1 MTNHLPG
8 SNDENFD
15 CGNRRIEWR
24 LTTTWGDDSPLC
36 VFFFVWM
43 GICSPYLIALPH
55 FSGAVPR
62 RYQHS
67 SIYMEIKA
75 FAEVEYNLGGGGV

>member
-8 SNDENFD
+8 FDDENFD
-15 CGNRRIEWR
+15 CGDLWIEWR

-36 VFFFVWM
+36 LFFVGM
-43 GICSPYLIALPH
+43 GICSPYLISLPH
-55 FSGAVPR
+55 FSGAVSR
-62 RYQHS
+62 RYQRS

-75 FAEVEYNLGGGGV
+75 FAEVEYD

>member
-1 MTNHLPG
+1 M
-8 SNDENFD
+8 
-15 CGNRRIEWR
+15 
-24 LTTTWGDDSPLC
+24 WGDDSPLLS
-36 VFFFVWM
+36 VFVWM

-62 RYQHS
+62 RYQRR

-75 FAEVEYNLGGGGV
+75 FAEVEYD